1 MTYILCHTD
10 YKLNQ
15 TICSQLLSSKNL
27 EIFQAEDNYKKVTS
41 LL

>member
-1 MTYILCHTD
+1 MIYVPCYMD

-15 TICSQLLSSKNL
+15 TISSQLLSSKNL
-27 EIFQAEDNYKKVTS
+27 KILQAEDNYKQVTS